1 MRYVNG
7 KTGEKMEA
15 LDKQFGITDAGSTVE
30 AEIRAG
36 ITTFL
41 TMAYIL
47 LVNPSMLAGTGIGF
61 ENALFATAI
70 AAFVGCTVMGLWAN
84 LPFALAPGMG
94 LNAYF
99 TFAVVGAMGV
109 AWEVALAAVFIE
121 GLIFLVISLP
131 QVGWRTEMINSIPT
145 DLKIATGAGI
155 GMFLALIG
163 LEETGIVVNN
173 GVTLVDLGAH
183 ASWTHQ
189 SGELIALVGL
199 IAIAGMMARGMN
211 GAIIYGIAGMSVLA
225 WIMGTDA
232 IGMPVT
238 DPYNMLGN
246 ADMVVVYGNDAVE
259 AVPHWACAADWWM
272 VPEGASH
279 GTSVTWDDGTEVCLY
294 AATDVSVIVNAA
306 AGWGDPV
313 AIAPEIGFGEGKM
326 FSTEA
331 LTATGA
337 VGSALSALGDIG
349 SDGGTSIGDFILIM
363 IAFMFVDIF
372 DTAGTLYSVGR
383 AAGYVDE
390 NDELQNS
397 DEAFMS
403 DAAAT
408 IVGAMVGTSTTTT
421 YIESAAGV
429 EEGGKTGLTAV
440 TVGVLMLSGLFMSGL
455 FKAIPQFAMAT
466 ALVVVGALMM
476 KQVADIDWGNSEIAI
491 PAFLT
496 MVLMPFT
503 FSIADGIAWGIISY
517 VAIQMIAG
525 KAKDIN
531 VVMWTLFALMSMFYL
546 GPGEHTTFEWI
557 VSTIGL

>member
-1 MRYVNG
+1 
-7 KTGEKMEA
+7 MEA

-61 ENALFATAI
+61 DNALFATAI

-109 AWEVALAAVFIE
+109 AWEVALAAVLVE
-121 GLIFLVISLP
+121 GIIFMIISLP
-131 QVGWRTEMINSIPT
+131 QIGWRTEMINSIPT

-189 SGELIALVGL
+189 SGELLALVGL
-199 IAIAGMMARGMN
+199 IAMAGMMARGMN
-211 GAIIYGIAGMSVLA
+211 GAIIYGIAGMSIVA
-225 WIMGTDA
+225 WAMGAMD
-232 IGMPVT
+232 MPVS
-238 DPYNMLGN
+238 DPYNALGN
-246 ADMVVVYGNDAVE
+246 ADMVVVYGNDVITST
-259 AVPHWACAADWWM
+259 PHWGCEWWNG
-272 VPEGASH
+272 PDA
-279 GTSVTWDDGTEVCLY
+279 TSGVLTTWADGTEVCLY

-306 AGWGDPV
+306 SGWGADTV
-313 AIAPEIGFGEGKM
+313 AAPALGDIL
-326 FSTEA
+326 TTDA

-337 VGSALSALGDIG
+337 VGAAIMDGLGAIG
-349 SDGGTSIGDFILIM
+349 SGEGQTSIGDFILIM

-408 IVGAMVGTSTTTT
+408 IVGALVGTSTTTT

-440 TVGVLMLSGLFMSGL
+440 TVGVLMLSGLFLSGL
-455 FKAIPQFAMAT
+455 FQAIPQFAMAT

-476 KQVADIDWGNSEIAI
+476 KQVADIDWGNSEIAV

-517 VAIQMIAG
+517 VAIQIIVG
-525 KAKDIN
+525 KAKDVN

-546 GPGEHTTFEWI
+546 GPGEHTTFEFI
-557 VSTIGL
+557 VDAIGL